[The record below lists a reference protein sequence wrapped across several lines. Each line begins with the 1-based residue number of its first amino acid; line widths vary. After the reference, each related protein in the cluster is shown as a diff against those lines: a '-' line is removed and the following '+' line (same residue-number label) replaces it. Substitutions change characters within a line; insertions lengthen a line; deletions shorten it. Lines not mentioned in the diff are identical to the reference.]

1 MDFDDK
7 TIPNDGGYSKKD
19 FVDSERGFDEPTF
32 DGIKSGLVGLCG
44 CIFSNVQ
51 SGFFLI
57 CIYLSC

>member
-51 SGFFLI
+51 TGLFF
-57 CIYLSC
+57 